1 MATSNFQTASAA
13 GLSKELVELQHLI
26 QFPEEI
32 ATILTDQE
40 QAIYRKVLPI
50 DYLCF
55 LTKDLG
61 NFECETSF
69 PDIKTSM
76 SASLLKLKTKEHN
89 TVEELVAR
97 FNEASEI
104 ISIFIIP
111 FLASL
116 FIVKMY
122 ITIDGCVF

>member
-1 MATSNFQTASAA
+1 MAASNTQTASAA

-40 QAIYRKVLPI
+40 QEIYRKVLPI
-50 DYLCF
+50 DYLFF

-61 NFECETSF
+61 NIEYETKF
-69 PDIKTSM
+69 PDLKTSL
-76 SASLLKLKTKEHN
+76 SASLLKLKNREHN

-104 ISIFIIP
+104 LSFHNYVYRFTDILLNLIHFSV
-111 FLASL
+111 SN
-116 FIVKMY
+116 
-122 ITIDGCVF
+122 C